1 MQSSRIDLSFR
12 IWRLEKSNFKKSSRK
27 KINKLKLKEFKK
39 RKKHQN
45 LRQLG
50 KLKLLLIHAW

>member
-1 MQSSRIDLSFR
+1 MQSFRIYLSFG
-12 IWRLEKSNFKKSSRK
+12 IWRLEKSNLKKSSRK

-39 RKKHQN
+39 RKKHQI

-50 KLKLLLIHAW
+50 KLELLLIHAW